1 MDKAFVLLLCSL
13 LFLSCNSS
21 ENTSDDNTH
30 NSKQQTTQKI
40 DISILHLEDYSPEST
55 FDNRLEL
62 NTFQLLAAAQQHLEA
77 FIKTELLQ
85 DNESLST
92 GYQRFVEEWTGESYS
107 EMNTQKLLNDNFTKA
122 LYAHPHFNNIWIP
135 LSETGDTV
143 YTQEMAY
150 DENGN
155 GVIVKYIE
163 NYLTLNKKSDYYK
176 CLKNEKDGFIQNY
189 LISKEY
195 GEIEPQDF
203 AMELLQSLEDEQF
216 NDDKIQQIIVS
227 ELYLRIIALRQSQQD
242 KIKE

>member
-1 MDKAFVLLLCSL
+1 MYKAFALLLCSL
-13 LFLSCNSS
+13 LLLSCNSS
-21 ENTSDDNTH
+21 ESTSDDNT
-30 NSKQQTTQKI
+30 NKPTKQTQKV

-55 FDNRLEL
+55 FDNCLEL
-62 NTFQLLAAAQQHLEA
+62 NTFQLLATAQKHLEV
-77 FIKTELLQ
+77 FIKAELLQ

-92 GYQRFVEEWTGESYS
+92 GYQRFVEEWTGQSYS
-107 EMNTQKLLNDNFTKA
+107 EMNTQKLLNDNFAKA

-176 CLKNEKDGFIQNY
+176 CLKNEKNGFIQNY
-189 LISKEY
+189 LINKEY

-216 NDDKIQQIIVS
+216 KDDKIQQIIVS
-227 ELYLRIIALRQSQQD
+227 ELYLRIIALRQRQQD